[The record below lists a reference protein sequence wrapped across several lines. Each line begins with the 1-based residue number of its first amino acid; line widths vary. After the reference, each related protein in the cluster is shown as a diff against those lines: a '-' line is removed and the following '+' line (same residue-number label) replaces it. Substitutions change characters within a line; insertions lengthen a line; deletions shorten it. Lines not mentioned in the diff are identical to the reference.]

1 MRQGLGGRSPSEP
14 SAQMLLCRERPRL
27 FNLGHPCCLLHLV
40 SPCVLVNVGLPP
52 FPRDVG
58 GEEKMEV
65 YIATSFSGCGT
76 FPSEPG
82 HRQVRVMRHSFSH
95 SWRESQEE
103 GKGVGPLSLVLWP
116 SEVGDNL
123 KATSREK

>member
-1 MRQGLGGRSPSEP
+1 
-14 SAQMLLCRERPRL
+14 
-27 FNLGHPCCLLHLV
+27 
-40 SPCVLVNVGLPP
+40 
-52 FPRDVG
+52 
-58 GEEKMEV
+58 MEV
-65 YIATSFSGCGT
+65 YIATLFSRCQT

-82 HRQVRVMRHSFSH
+82 RRQVRVMHHSFFH
-95 SWRESQEE
+95 SWPEFQEE